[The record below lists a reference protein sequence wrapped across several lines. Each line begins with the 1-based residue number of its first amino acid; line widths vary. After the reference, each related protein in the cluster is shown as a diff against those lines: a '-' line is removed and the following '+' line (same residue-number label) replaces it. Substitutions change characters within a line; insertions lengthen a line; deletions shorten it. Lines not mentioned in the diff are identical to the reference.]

1 MNEQGGVGGATKA
14 DAAAVRKVSQRR
26 MRVSLLLTSL
36 LLVIYFGFLLL
47 VAFAKKLLAMQL
59 TSGLSLALV
68 LGALAIVSAW
78 ILTGIYVF
86 WANRYHDAACDDLD

>member
-1 MNEQGGVGGATKA
+1 MNGQEVTGGAAKA

-47 VAFAKKLLAMQL
+47 VAFAKRLLAIQL
-59 TSGLSLALV
+59 TSGLSLALA

-86 WANRYHDAACDDLD
+86 WANRFHDAACDNLG